1 MLIWAPFAVPGACFA
16 ARDASLD
23 GTFRCPGPRPRAISK
38 SGNLETA
45 ENLAGRDHVRLN
57 VCYFL
62 SFFNVHPG
70 GHASGQGY
78 PAQAIRRANRGALE
92 VVPWRWCPVSF
103 AQ

>member
-16 ARDASLD
+16 ARDASFD
-23 GTFRCPGPRPRAISK
+23 GTFRCPGPRARAIPK

-45 ENLAGRDHVRLN
+45 ENLAGRNHVRLN

-62 SFFNVHPG
+62 AFFNVRPG
-70 GHASGQGY
+70 EHASGPGY
-78 PAQAIRRANRGALE
+78 PARGSRRADRGDL
-92 VVPWRWCPVSF
+92 VVAPRWWCPVRF